1 MANQASANRRGAKR
15 MDTEQSLGAAA
26 ETQSASALENA
37 ALVLSEP
44 ALAEHVVA
52 DPIMADHAA
61 AEHAGAAVAPTMVD
75 KLRGMRWSV
84 LLNAANTVFVQFT
97 FFGSAFVIFLDRL
110 ALSKSDIGFI
120 LALIPF
126 ANLLAIG
133 IAPATARYGYKRT
146 FILFF
151 GLRKL
156 AAALLLLTPWV
167 VTTFGGSAAFAF
179 VALVVGLFASFRTV
193 EETAYYPWYQEFVP
207 NAVRGIYSAWSNIA
221 TALVGVISV
230 LIAGWVI
237 ETSDSLFGFMVLISA
252 GVIFGLFST
261 WCAIFIPGGA
271 PVDAD
276 PGQPAGQRN
285 LREALRDRDFQRYLI
300 GLALITLG
308 TVPIASF
315 LPLYLQEQ
323 VGLSSGSAI
332 FVQMGG
338 LIGTIASS
346 YIWGW
351 ASDRYGGRPVML
363 TGVGLFVIM
372 PLFWWFMPRGSAWGL
387 YFALAISFAQ
397 GLANLGWGIGATRL
411 LFGSVVPKEKNMDY
425 LAIWF
430 AWAGITAG
438 ISQLAGGWILDYG
451 RNMAGEFW
459 LITLDPYV
467 PLFVLAIVA
476 PFLSIF
482 LLGAIRGDSAV
493 SMGQFAGHFMRGNP
507 FMAMTS
513 LVKYYSAADEH
524 ATVRTTERLGQARS
538 TLGINELLEA
548 LTDPRF
554 NVRFEAIQAAARL
567 KPDPQ
572 LTDALARILH
582 SKNPALSVLAAWALG
597 RIGDS
602 AAIEPLRKGLDS
614 PYRSV
619 QAHCVRALGTLGD
632 KRAVR
637 TLLVRLETEQDEGLL
652 LAYASALGNLR
663 VSKATFQLL
672 PLLARC
678 EDEDMRWE
686 VALALARIVGDEKY
700 FVQLWRSTRSAPGT
714 PLAQALTKLKR
725 RLAHT
730 YPHENELVRQLE
742 SAAQAFAQE
751 DLLAGAQGLGALL
764 QAMPLEGCEYIC
776 AALAEACAAELV
788 NTSTVR
794 QEYVVLGLHA
804 LALCVTG

>member
-1 MANQASANRRGAKR
+1 MVNQERGKRRTVALRTAESHLGAQSERAQEPLVASQDASAPQEG
-15 MDTEQSLGAAA
+15 
-26 ETQSASALENA
+26 
-37 ALVLSEP
+37 
-44 ALAEHVVA
+44 
-52 DPIMADHAA
+52 
-61 AEHAGAAVAPTMVD
+61 AGAPAESTLAPAPVLATAEPTMVD

-84 LLNAANTVFVQFT
+84 LLNSANTVYVQFT

-110 ALSKSDIGFI
+110 GLSKADIGFI
-120 LALIPF
+120 LSLIPF
-126 ANLLAIG
+126 ANLLAIF
-133 IAPATARYGYKRT
+133 IAPVAARYGYKRT
-146 FILFF
+146 FIAFF

-156 AAALLLLTPWV
+156 VTALLLLTPWV
-167 VTTFGGSAAFAF
+167 VATFGGGMAFAF
-179 VALVVGLFASFRTV
+179 VALVVGLFATFRTV

-207 NAVRGIYSAWSNIA
+207 NSVRGVYSAWSNIA

-230 LIAGWVI
+230 AIAGWVI
-237 ETSDSLFGFMVLISA
+237 ESSESLFGFMVLITA
-252 GVIFGLFST
+252 GVLFGLFST
-261 WCAIFIPGGA
+261 WCAIFIPGGG
-271 PVDAD
+271 PIEAD
-276 PGQPAGQRN
+276 PSQQAGRRN
-285 LREALRDRDFQRYLI
+285 LRDALRDADFLRYLV

-315 LPLYLQEQ
+315 LPLYLQEL

-363 TGVGLFVIM
+363 TGVGLFVLM
-372 PLFWWFMPRGSAWGL
+372 PLLWWFMPRGTEWGL
-387 YFALAISFAQ
+387 ALALVISFVQ

-438 ISQLAGGWILDYG
+438 VSQLAGGWILDYG
-451 RNMAGEFW
+451 HNMAGTFW

-482 LLGAIRGDSAV
+482 LLAAIRGDSAV
-493 SMGQFAGHFMRGNP
+493 SMGQFAGLFMRGNP

-513 LVKYYSAADEH
+513 LVKYYNAPDEH

-572 LTDALARILH
+572 LTAALAQILH
-582 SKNPALSVLAAWALG
+582 GKNPALSVLAAWALG

-602 AAIEPLRKGLDS
+602 AALEPLRKGIDS

-637 TLLVRLETEQDEGLL
+637 TLLARLEVEEDEGLL

-663 VSKATFQLL
+663 VSKAAFPLL
-672 PLLARC
+672 PLLARS
-678 EDEDMRWE
+678 EDEEMRWE
-686 VALALARIVGDEKY
+686 VALALARIVSDEKY
-700 FVQLWRSTRSAPGT
+700 FVQLWRNTRTMPGT
-714 PLAQALTKLKR
+714 PFAQALNKLKR
-725 RLAHT
+725 RLVQS
-730 YPHENELVRQLE
+730 YPHEQELVRQLE
-742 SAAQAFAQE
+742 KAAQAFAQE
-751 DLLAGAQGLGALL
+751 DLLAGAHGLGLL
-764 QAMPLEGCEYIC
+764 MQTMPLDGCEYIS
-776 AALAEACAAELV
+776 ATVAEACAAELV
-788 NTSTVR
+788 HATEVR
-794 QEYVVLGLHA
+794 REYVVLGLHA
-804 LALCVTG
+804 LANCVS